1 MIWNFHVF
9 LPLSDVLACIPIT
22 SDVLK
27 CIPITSDV
35 LTLYNCHSLVS
46 WNVLLQFAQVLECIA
61 TTSRS
66 LSLCVFQ
73 WIATFWHFGRYNY
86 YVLTFFGEC
95 ISTTFSSL
103 GMHYH
108 HSLMFWD
115 ILLPLSDVLECISI
129 LSLSCVFGIYFYQ
142 FWCFG
147 IYNTL
152 PCFMTYWYYFL
163 AFWNAF
169 LPLHDHYH
177 GFRMNCPLS
186 FWDVHLSLTTFWNL
200 LLNVLLPLSKVLE
213 FITIGAFWC
222 FGMYYNFLTFWNVLL
237 QLSDVLECITTF

>member
-86 YVLTFFGEC
+86 YFLTFFGNVFLPHSLLWEC
-95 ISTTFSSL
+95 ITIT
-103 GMHYH
+103 H
-108 HSLMFWD
+108 
-115 ILLPLSDVLECISI
+115 
-129 LSLSCVFGIYFYQ
+129 
-142 FWCFG
+142 WCFG
-147 IYNTL
+147 IY
-152 PCFMTYWYYFL
+152 YYHFL
-163 AFWNAF
+163 TFWNVLVYCHF
-169 LPLHDHYH
+169 LVFLESISTNFDVLEYTIHFRVLWRIGTIFLRFEMRFYH
-177 GFRMNCPLS
+177 FMITTTVFEWIATLS